1 MSFKLVCTGD
11 FMPGENV
18 HHYRRGI
25 VRKFSGKYPSLIA
38 DIVKKQL
45 SLADFMLMNFEASLA
60 DDKELQE
67 MDIDRAVYVAPF
79 QSLDLLKS
87 IDARV
92 IVNVANNHFGQHGLK
107 SAALT
112 IEHLESN
119 GILVTGRNHLP
130 LEIIHEGKLL
140 KIFGV
145 SLVKD
150 KHYGGAYFKSS
161 YASLIADLKLT
172 PKTKNEIWLL
182 SIHWGE
188 EYLTL
193 ENKKQ
198 QVLAREL
205 AGAGFDY
212 IIGHHPHV
220 IQPYARIGQTSVFY
234 SHGNFIFDQN
244 FSQLTQKGLV
254 SMIDLN
260 KSHIELFISRQ
271 KNFKVIE
278 LVPIS
283 GENLMRFAKEAYS
296 RKQPMKMRMRMKQ
309 ELMLRFYE
317 LNYPILRT
325 FTKRLIKL

>member
-38 DIVKKQL
+38 ESVKEQL
-45 SLADFMLMNFEASLA
+45 SSADFMLMNFEASLA
-60 DDKELQE
+60 GDKELSE
-67 MDIDRAVYVAPF
+67 MDIDRAVYVAPL

-87 IDARV
+87 IDTQI
-92 IVNVANNHFGQHGLK
+92 IVNIANNHFGQHGMH

-112 IEHLESN
+112 IDHLESN
-119 GILVTGRNHLP
+119 GILVTGKNNLP
-130 LEIIHEGKLL
+130 LEITHDSRVL

-145 SLVKD
+145 SLVND
-150 KHYGGAYFKSS
+150 KHYEGAYFKSS
-161 YASLIADLKLT
+161 YDTLVADLELSS
-172 PKTKNEIWLL
+172 KNENEVWVL

-198 QVLAREL
+198 QILAREL

-220 IQPYARIGQTSVFY
+220 IQPFARIGQTSIFY

-244 FSQLTQKGLV
+244 FSQLTQNGLV
-254 SMIDLN
+254 SMIDLTGGR
-260 KSHIELFISRQ
+260 IELFMSRQ
-271 KNFKVIE
+271 KKYKVIE
-278 LVPIS
+278 LRQIS
-283 GENLMRFAKEAYS
+283 AEELIHFARGAYS
-296 RKQPMKMRMRMKQ
+296 RWQPMMMRAKMKL
-309 ELMLRFYE
+309 ELLLRFYE
-317 LNYPILRT
+317 LNYPILKT
-325 FTKRLIKL
+325 FTKRLIKQ

>member
-1 MSFKLVCTGD
+1 MSFKLVCSGD

-38 DIVKKQL
+38 DSVKKQL
-45 SLADFMLMNFEASLA
+45 SYADFMLMNFEASLA
-60 DDKELQE
+60 EDIELQE
-67 MDIDRAVYVAPF
+67 MDIDRAVYVAPL

-87 IDARV
+87 IDTRV
-92 IVNVANNHFGQHGLK
+92 ILNIANNHFGQHGLQ
-107 SAALT
+107 SAAST
-112 IEHLESN
+112 IRHLESN
-119 GILVTGRNHLP
+119 GFLVTGKNNLP
-130 LEIIHEGKLL
+130 LEIIHDSQLL

-145 SLVKD
+145 SLVRD
-150 KHYGGAYFKSS
+150 KHFEGAYFKSS
-161 YASLIADLKLT
+161 YETIISDLQLG
-172 PKTKNEIWLL
+172 PKKENEIWLI

-193 ENKKQ
+193 PNKKQ
-198 QVLAREL
+198 EILAREL

-220 IQPYARIGQTSVFY
+220 VQPYAQIGKTSVFY

-254 SMIDLN
+254 SMIDLHE
-260 KSHIELFISRQ
+260 SHIELFMSRQ
-271 KNFKVIE
+271 KKFKVIE

-283 GENLMRFAKEAYS
+283 VESLMHFAKEAYS
-296 RKQPMKMRMRMKQ
+296 RRQPMKMRMRMKL

-325 FTKRLIKL
+325 FTKRLINK